1 MPMKWLLKSDPD
13 EYSFDHLVKD
23 GTATWDG
30 VKNPVAS
37 KHLGEM
43 RKGEDIVVYHTG
55 KEKAAV
61 GLARVAGAPHPDPKN
76 AAFNVVPLA
85 AGKRLEKPISLSE
98 IKASPLF
105 AESPLLR
112 MGRLSVV
119 PLTDE
124 QYRFLTGG

>member
-1 MPMKWLLKSDPD
+1 MKWLLKSDPD
-13 EYSFDHLVKD
+13 EYSFDHLAKD

-43 RKGEDIVVYHTG
+43 QKGEDIVVYHTG

-61 GLARVAGAPHPDPKN
+61 GLAKVAGAPHPDPKN
-76 AAFNVVPLA
+76 TALNVVPLA
-85 AGKRLEKPISLSE
+85 AGKRLAKPISLSE